1 MSQKYVI
8 VHFVQSAKVPSEFS
22 AKEWPLHITLLSNFQ
37 ISHLP
42 ELEKELAVYAHNT
55 NPFDVTANGEAL
67 FGPNKNVAVSL
78 IRPDE
83 SLIDMHKQLLSIAT
97 KLGAVYDEV
106 AFIGEG
112 YRPHATIQVKSRLL
126 DGQKIMLS
134 DFTLVDMYPNNDI
147 NRRRIIKTFS
157 LTD

>member
-8 VHFVQSAKVPSEFS
+8 VHFIEPTKVPQEFT

-37 ISHLP
+37 ITPLSL
-42 ELEKELAVYAHNT
+42 LEKELAIYAHNT
-55 NPFDVTANGEAL
+55 KPFDVITDGEAL
-67 FGPNKNVAVSL
+67 FGPNKNIAVSL

-83 SLIDMHKQLLSIAT
+83 ALINMHTQLLSIAT
-97 KLGAVYDEV
+97 ELGAVYDEV
-106 AFIGEG
+106 AFMSEG
-112 YRPHATIQVKSRLL
+112 YRPHATIQASSRLL
-126 DGQKIMLS
+126 DGQKVTLN

-147 NRRRIIKTFS
+147 ARRRIIKTFS